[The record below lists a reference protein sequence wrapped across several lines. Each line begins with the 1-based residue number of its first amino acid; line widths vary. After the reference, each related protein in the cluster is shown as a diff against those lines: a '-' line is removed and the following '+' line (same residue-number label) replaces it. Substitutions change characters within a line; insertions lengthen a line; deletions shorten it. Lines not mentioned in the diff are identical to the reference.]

1 MKKNKKIRFPV
12 NVLMAKFLQEPGR
25 YAFFAWLILL
35 LTILNPDNSE
45 VKIIFL
51 LFTVIWIYIFFN
63 SVINKKSLFE
73 IETTFPKFITVGQE
87 FSIPIKIK
95 KIKGFKGIWYFRFV
109 EEPKKEKKDKLMR
122 KALFN
127 INSVYWH
134 NRYPLNDSNDYG
146 EEQLSAIA
154 LKDISIDIEKKV
166 VNGLVTGK
174 GRRRGVVKFNY
185 LSWSKKDIL
194 GWTASGKIKKI
205 KPIEVMIIPNG
216 RKMPAWPSSQAKNA
230 QLKLIKNKSYA
241 KSFTSSDNF
250 IGIREAFPSD
260 PLKYTHWKSWAKTG
274 KRWVIEKEDE
284 ISPKMSLVVD
294 LVLDDNDKYRY
305 EKFERML
312 EMLVGQT
319 LTTKHDKDIEWV
331 MLGEKPIKINM
342 SSRLK
347 WQQVLK
353 EISLAKPKTQE
364 EMNEQWRELNSYWN
378 NVAAIRLLTTRND
391 VQISEWTNYWKQK
404 GIVVDIIKIPYV
416 ENEL

>member
-35 LTILNPDNSE
+35 LTILNPDNGE

-154 LKDISIDIEKKV
+154 LKDISIDIEKK
-166 VNGLVTGK
+166 
-174 GRRRGVVKFNY
+174 
-185 LSWSKKDIL
+185 
-194 GWTASGKIKKI
+194 
-205 KPIEVMIIPNG
+205 
-216 RKMPAWPSSQAKNA
+216 
-230 QLKLIKNKSYA
+230 
-241 KSFTSSDNF
+241 
-250 IGIREAFPSD
+250 
-260 PLKYTHWKSWAKTG
+260 
-274 KRWVIEKEDE
+274 
-284 ISPKMSLVVD
+284 
-294 LVLDDNDKYRY
+294 
-305 EKFERML
+305 
-312 EMLVGQT
+312 
-319 LTTKHDKDIEWV
+319 
-331 MLGEKPIKINM
+331 
-342 SSRLK
+342 
-347 WQQVLK
+347 
-353 EISLAKPKTQE
+353 
-364 EMNEQWRELNSYWN
+364 
-378 NVAAIRLLTTRND
+378 LLM
-391 VQISEWTNYWKQK
+391 V
-404 GIVVDIIKIPYV
+404 
-416 ENEL
+416 